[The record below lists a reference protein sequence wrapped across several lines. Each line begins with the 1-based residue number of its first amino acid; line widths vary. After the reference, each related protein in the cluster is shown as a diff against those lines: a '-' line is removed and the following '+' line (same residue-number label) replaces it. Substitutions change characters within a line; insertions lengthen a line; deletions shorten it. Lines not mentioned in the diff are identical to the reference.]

1 MVGKKIMKKIGLFF
15 GTFNPIH
22 NGHLMMANYIVN
34 NTDIDEVKFVV
45 SANAQFKETNG
56 ELVDFEIRCR
66 MIEMAIDRTPCLSV
80 EWIEYYMSIIPYT
93 YEVLRRLMND
103 GNEYKLI
110 IGADNLREIH
120 SWYRIADLL
129 QMVDILVIPRDNIDC
144 ISELDEIY
152 REYPNVKNISI
163 LDDCPYCTLSSTF
176 VREQVKEGK
185 DISFYVPEE
194 VRKYIKTQMMY
205 ADTLIC
211 SWDDYK
217 SKLWINFENS
227 CFNKDLVDKLV
238 KYLKDYTNFDDADIN
253 GCSVE
258 MGDEDISWSDI
269 GYTKERFEEICNK
282 IGLRIS
288 WL

>member
-1 MVGKKIMKKIGLFF
+1 MAKIGLFF

-22 NGHLMMANYIVN
+22 NGHLMMVNYIVN

-56 ELVDFEIRCR
+56 ELVDFETRCR

-103 GNEYKLI
+103 KNEYKLI

-120 SWYRIADLL
+120 SWYKTVDLL
-129 QMVDILVIPRDNIDC
+129 QMIDIMVIPRDNIDC

-152 REYPNVKNISI
+152 REYPNIKNISI

-176 VREQVKEGK
+176 VRKQIKKGK
-185 DISFYVPEE
+185 DISFYVPED

-205 ADTLIC
+205 ANTLIC

-217 SKLWINFENS
+217 SKLYINFENS
-227 CFNKDLVDKLV
+227 CYNKNLVEKLV
-238 KYLKDYTNFDDADIN
+238 KYLKDYTSFDDADID

-282 IGLRIS
+282 IGLKVS
-288 WL
+288 WV